1 MKVTVLLESRLGVLA
16 AVMLR
21 VKRVQCLTTKNM
33 FWKGFTTP
41 EETVNS
47 PGCNWQAAAAVCVCA
62 ATEPAF
68 PVLMEVKW
76 AKGTLSSTG
85 AWVGRVLWEQPS
97 PWWCW
102 LCSWS
107 SWQLWVLEG
116 SSDEGEAQTG
126 LIPVWAEK
134 LHFSVLDSCSL

>member
-21 VKRVQCLTTKNM
+21 VKRVQYLTTKNM

-47 PGCNWQAAAAVCVCA
+47 PGCNWQAAAAVCVCVCACA

-68 PVLMEVKW
+68 PVLMEVK
-76 AKGTLSSTG
+76 
-85 AWVGRVLWEQPS
+85 
-97 PWWCW
+97 
-102 LCSWS
+102 
-107 SWQLWVLEG
+107 
-116 SSDEGEAQTG
+116 
-126 LIPVWAEK
+126 
-134 LHFSVLDSCSL
+134 